1 MTNPTPNPLTKM
13 NLFKRTFGWALA
25 LLVIAYAAGCDST
38 EPDDDGGGEEEVI
51 TRVVMTF
58 STAELADA
66 AVAEASFDEA
76 GVLQD
81 VSTLR
86 LNAGTTYFGEV
97 VLRNEFASDPAEQD
111 LTAEVRAEDEAHRL
125 FYTPGGGLGDRI
137 TISDLSTDSNGDPL
151 GLDFTLTV
159 EGAEDAMGTLNVK
172 LRHYEDPSAKP
183 DDDGVAEVP
192 GVVEN
197 DVNIDFPVVISAAA
211 TEG

>member
-25 LLVIAYAAGCDST
+25 LLVVLYTAGCDST
-38 EPDDDGGGEEEVI
+38 EPDEDGGGEEEVI
-51 TRVVMTF
+51 TDVNLILTPLDGGAPLTF
-58 STAELADA
+58 NAN
-66 AVAEASFDEA
+66 FDDTGERQS
-76 GVLQD
+76 LD
-81 VSTLR
+81 TLR
-86 LNAGTTYFGEV
+86 LTAGATYSGEIEF
-97 VLRNEFASDPAEQD
+97 LNSFENEDVTVEI
-111 LTAEVRAEDEAHRL
+111 RDEEPDAHRL
-125 FYTPGGGLGDRI
+125 FYTPGGGLADRI
-137 TISDLSTDSNGDPL
+137 TISDLSTDPDGNPL
-151 GLDFTLTV
+151 GVTYSMAVSAGEAAT
-159 EGAEDAMGTLNVK
+159 GMLNVK